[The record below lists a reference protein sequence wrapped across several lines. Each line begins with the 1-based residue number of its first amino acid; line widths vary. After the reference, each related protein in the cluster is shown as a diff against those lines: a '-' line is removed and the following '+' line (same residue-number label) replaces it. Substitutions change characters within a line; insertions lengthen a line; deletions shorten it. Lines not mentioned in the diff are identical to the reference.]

1 MKPRSSGPF
10 SKILSRH
17 TLSPRTANL
26 ITILFLILLPPVF
39 FWRETLGWLTLG
51 DQDALFW
58 FLPIYKQVAEQIRAG
73 HLPLWNPYMYS
84 GMPLF
89 AQPQAGVLDPIN
101 WIYLLG
107 TTSRTLTLAQESS
120 FAIALLA
127 AYSYARRLGWKRRA
141 SVVTAVIYAFSGF
154 AVARTIY
161 PGLLH
166 IFALTPLPLFF
177 IERLYQ
183 CGKWRDVVF
192 GSLIVAWQVFAG
204 HPQPFLYSAL
214 LSGSYAL
221 FCAFFRQ
228 AENEVSNET
237 DGQRFSRFR
246 FLFRCAAMYLAGTG
260 LSAVQLLPAAE
271 FARQSVR
278 SGWTYEMF
286 TAHSLHP
293 LSLLTVLFPC
303 FHGNGRGIYHLPFWG
318 NYWHHNEA
326 QIYLGA
332 LALTLAATGLFCA
345 WRARFR
351 PGLFWGGVAA
361 AAMLLA
367 LGKYV
372 PLLARMIYQIP
383 VLNGFRS
390 PNRHW
395 IEVTLATAVL
405 AGYGVDYLLRRPE
418 SIEGKDKPS
427 GITAAVCANIFAG
440 LIALFSAGVGLF
452 ALEWREK
459 AEAVVRKL
467 PDLSHLPPG
476 FLKEAGAEF
485 YLPVILAVSAWLI
498 VLAFTRRDRARCW
511 YPLLLLVL
519 LTDFNLYAV
528 FAPISSPK
536 RPELF
541 TGQAIPAEI
550 SAENPELQ
558 RYHVLLTGPDA
569 DDFAPDWYYGY
580 EMATGYDPLISARY
594 KAFSG
599 IDEAGHSYITSLV
612 ETKDRTLDL
621 LSVRYVLVPKT
632 LTANHPDPAA
642 RKIRAAL
649 DDPARWQQVPG
660 ITPRIDLKDYEVYRN
675 LRSLPRAWMVERID
689 AAFEGDQLKIIR
701 GELPDEKWNGF
712 DPRRSALA
720 EPEAAERLSAELQP
734 DPAGTS
740 ENGQGKIIS
749 FARQN
754 PHSIWIEVNAP
765 RPTVLVLS
773 EIVFPGW
780 HAKIDNSRTGIYRLN
795 YALQGIALQPGRH
808 KIELIYRPDSL
819 FIGASVSVANALL
832 LLLLSLNGR
841 QIRSIVEG
849 RKGAGKGC

>member
-1 MKPRSSGPF
+1 MKPRPSDSFG
-10 SKILSRH
+10 KILSRH

-51 DQDALFW
+51 DQDTLFW
-58 FLPIYKQVAEQIRAG
+58 FFPIYKQVAEQIRAG
-73 HLPLWNPYMYS
+73 HLPLWNPYVYS

-141 SVVTAVIYAFSGF
+141 CVVTAVIYAFSGF

-183 CGKWRDVVF
+183 CGGKWRDVVP
-192 GSLIVAWQVFAG
+192 GSLIIAWQVFAG
-204 HPQPFLYSAL
+204 HPQPFLYSSMLA
-214 LSGSYAL
+214 GSYAL

-228 AENEVSNET
+228 AENAGSAET
-237 DGQRFSRFR
+237 DGQRFFRFR
-246 FLFRCAAMYLAGTG
+246 FLFRCAAMYLAGVG

-278 SGWTYEMF
+278 SEWTYEMF

-293 LSLLTVLFPC
+293 LSLLTVLFPY
-303 FHGNGRGIYHLPFWG
+303 FHGNGRRIYHLPFWG

-332 LALTLAATGLFCA
+332 LALSLAATGLFCA

-351 PGLFWGGVAA
+351 PGLFWGGGAA
-361 AAMLLA
+361 AAVLLS

-372 PLLARMIYQIP
+372 PPLAHLIYQIP

-395 IEVTLATAVL
+395 MEVTLAAAVL

-418 SIEGKDKPS
+418 SCEGKDESS
-427 GITAAVCANIFAG
+427 GVTAGCANISAG
-440 LIALFSAGVGLF
+440 VVALFSAGVGLF
-452 ALEWREK
+452 ALTWREK
-459 AEAVVRKL
+459 VEAVIRKL
-467 PDLSHLPPG
+467 PDLNHLSPG

-485 YLPVILAVSAWLI
+485 YLPVILAAAAWLTI
-498 VLAFTRRDRARCW
+498 LVFTRRARARRW
-511 YPLLLLVL
+511 YPLLLLAL
-519 LTDFNLYAV
+519 LTDFGLYAV
-528 FAPISSPK
+528 FAPISNPK
-536 RPELF
+536 NPELF
-541 TGQAIPAEI
+541 IGQAIPAEI
-550 SAENPELQ
+550 SAENNELP
-558 RYHVLLTGPDA
+558 RYHVLLAGPSA
-569 DDFAPDWYYGY
+569 GDFAPDWFYGH
-580 EMATGYDPLISARY
+580 EMATGYDPLVSARY
-594 KAFSG
+594 KTFSG

-612 ETKDRTLDL
+612 ETRDCTLDL

-632 LTANHPDPAA
+632 LYADHQNLTAG
-642 RKIRAAL
+642 KIRAAL
-649 DDPARWQQVPG
+649 NDPARWQKVPG
-660 ITPRIDLKDYEVYRN
+660 ITPRIDQRDYEVYRN
-675 LRSLPRAWMVERID
+675 LRSLPRAWIVERID

-701 GELPDEKWNGF
+701 GEFPAEQWRGF
-712 DPRRSALA
+712 DPRHSALA
-720 EPEAAERLSAELQP
+720 EPEVAERLSAELQP
-734 DPAGTS
+734 DSAGRNENAYS
-740 ENGQGKIIS
+740 EITGIT
-749 FARQN
+749 RQN
-754 PHSIWIEVNAP
+754 QHSLRIDMNAT
-765 RPTVLVLS
+765 RPVVLVLS

-780 HAKIDNSRTGIYRLN
+780 RAQVDGKSTSIYRLN
-795 YALQGIALQPGRH
+795 YALHGIVVQPGTHR
-808 KIELIYRPDSL
+808 IELIYRPDSL
-819 FIGASVSVANALL
+819 LIGAAMSVATALL
-832 LLLLSLNGR
+832 LFSLILSR
-841 QIRSIVEG
+841 QRHG
-849 RKGAGKGC
+849 HY